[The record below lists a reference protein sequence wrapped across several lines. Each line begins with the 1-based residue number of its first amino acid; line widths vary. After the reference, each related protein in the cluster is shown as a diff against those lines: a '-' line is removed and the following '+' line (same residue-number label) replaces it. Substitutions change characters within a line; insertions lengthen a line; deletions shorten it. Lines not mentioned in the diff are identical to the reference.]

1 MGRTIYGWLVMVLVA
16 LSVTATP
23 ADAKDRKSDRS
34 REREPLAEMMTAR
47 QARSVSMR
55 QDASATSVAR
65 SASSSPSAEMSS
77 SGRNGKPIAPL
88 AEQLPGRS
96 NPFRFNIGAVAVQP
110 AVGGIKGA
118 QFSIG
123 F

>member
-1 MGRTIYGWLVMVLVA
+1 MGRTISGWRVVVVVELGVA
-16 LSVTATP
+16 ATS
-23 ADAKDRKSDRS
+23 ADAKDRKSAAS
-34 REREPLAEMMTAR
+34 REREPLTEMIAAR

-55 QDASATSVAR
+55 QDASAASVAR
-65 SASSSPSAEMSS
+65 STNSSASAEISSSN
-77 SGRNGKPIAPL
+77 RNGKPIAPL
-88 AEQLPGRS
+88 ADQQPPRS
-96 NPFRFNIGAVAVQP
+96 NAFRFNIGAVTVQP

>member
-1 MGRTIYGWLVMVLVA
+1 MGRTISGWLVVLVLA
-16 LSVTATP
+16 LGVATP
-23 ADAKDRKSDRS
+23 AAYAKDRKSAAS
-34 REREPLAEMMTAR
+34 RDREPLADMLATR

-55 QDASATSVAR
+55 QDASAGSAASAATSAAAV
-65 SASSSPSAEMSS
+65 EMSS
-77 SGRNGKPIAPL
+77 SSRNGKPIAPL
-88 AEQLPGRS
+88 AEQQPLRS
-96 NPFRFNIGAVAVQP
+96 NPFRFDIGAVAVQP

>member
-1 MGRTIYGWLVMVLVA
+1 MGRTIYGWLMMVLVA
-16 LSVTATP
+16 LGVAATP
-23 ADAKDRKSDRS
+23 AYAKDRKSGRD
-34 REREPLAEMMTAR
+34 REPLAEMFAAR
-47 QARSVSMR
+47 QARSVAMR
-55 QDASATSVAR
+55 QDASAA
-65 SASSSPSAEMSS
+65 SAEMSS
-77 SGRNGKPIAPL
+77 SSRNGKPIAPL
-88 AEQLPGRS
+88 AEQQPARS